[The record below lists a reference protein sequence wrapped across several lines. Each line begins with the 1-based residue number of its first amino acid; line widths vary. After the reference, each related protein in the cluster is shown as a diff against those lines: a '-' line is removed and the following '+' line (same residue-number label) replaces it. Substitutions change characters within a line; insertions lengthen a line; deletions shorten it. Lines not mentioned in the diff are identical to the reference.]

1 MKTKARR
8 YGENSFIRLVAENI
22 AAPADVEAAHFQPQG
37 FTCFPAATFYQF
49 ETSWF
54 VVTYMILGDSVYC
67 YESDCK
73 SEKYGWRKMLIQPD
87 DIRKATQLIRRVA

>member
-22 AAPADVEAAHFQPQG
+22 AKPADVEAAHFQPQG
-37 FTCFPAATFYQF
+37 FTCFPAAEFYQF

-54 VVTYMILGDSVYC
+54 VVTYMVLGDSVYC
-67 YESDCK
+67 YEPENYS
-73 SEKYGWRKMLIQPD
+73 WRKMLVSPD
-87 DIRKATQLIRRVA
+87 SIRQATQLIRRVA

>member
-37 FTCFPAATFYQF
+37 FTCFPAAEFYQF
-49 ETSWF
+49 DTSWF
-54 VVTYMILGDSVYC
+54 VVTYMILGNSVYC
-67 YESDCK
+67 YEAENYS
-73 SEKYGWRKMLIQPD
+73 WRKMLVEPD
-87 DIRKATQLIRRVA
+87 SIRQATQLIRRVA